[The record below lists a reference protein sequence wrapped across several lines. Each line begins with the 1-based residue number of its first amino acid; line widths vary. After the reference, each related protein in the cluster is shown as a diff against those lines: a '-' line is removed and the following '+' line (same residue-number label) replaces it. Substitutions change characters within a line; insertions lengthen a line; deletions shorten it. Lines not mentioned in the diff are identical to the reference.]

1 MSYNNIKVNN
11 EKPDSSGNVTF
22 DLEDVNDISM
32 SSLANNQVLRYNG
45 TNWVNSNES
54 LTKQYL
60 FIGEGASQAYSDSGR
75 TGNVG
80 SHHKVAIYDSNPV
93 NTITGASF
101 TYKDNDSSTNWI
113 NEITLPSG
121 KYNAIAQTRFEFS
134 ASGYISY
141 NLATSLTNNSAYWL
155 TPLAVIGQNTTTYD
169 GAPATMQGYFELT
182 STDAIMFKLNI
193 VSNVD
198 TVANQGNM
206 PAEHTYLY
214 IEKVG

>member
-54 LTKQYL
+54 LTKEYL
-60 FIGEGASQAYSDSGR
+60 FIGEGSSQDYSNSGR
-75 TGNVG
+75 TGNV
-80 SHHKVAIYDSNPV
+80 SANHQVAIYDSSPV
-93 NTITGASF
+93 NTISGASF
-101 TYKDNDSSTNWI
+101 AYKDNDSSTNWI
-113 NEITLPSG
+113 NTITLPAG
-121 KYNAIAQTRFEFS
+121 KYNAMAQTRFEFS
-134 ASGYISY
+134 ASGYIAY
-141 NLATSLTNNSAYWL
+141 NLTTALANQNSNWL
-155 TPLAVIGQNTTTYD
+155 TPLAVIGQNTTHYE
-169 GAPATMQGYFELT
+169 GAPATMQGYFEISS
-182 STDAIMFKLNI
+182 STTVYFKLNF

-198 TVANQGNM
+198 SVANQGNM

-214 IEKVG
+214 IEKVS